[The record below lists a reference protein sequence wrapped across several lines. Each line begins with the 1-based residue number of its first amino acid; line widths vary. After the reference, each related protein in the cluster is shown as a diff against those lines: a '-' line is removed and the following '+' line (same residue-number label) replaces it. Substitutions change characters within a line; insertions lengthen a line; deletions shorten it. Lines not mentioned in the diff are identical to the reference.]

1 MRIRVSLTCALLALT
16 ACSAEPPPV
25 AEISGEE
32 FSTSAEFV
40 KRVGCQ
46 PTFTTFIDF
55 ISTTISTEQE
65 VLELAETAVSASER
79 TVEQA
84 VRAGDVWVL
93 IDSEGLAF
101 AAMEVQGA
109 TTSGCAH

>member
-1 MRIRVSLTCALLALT
+1 MIRVLLTCGLLVLT
-16 ACSAEPPPV
+16 ACSTEPPTL

-32 FSTSAEFV
+32 YSTSSEFV
-40 KRVGCQ
+40 QRVGCQ

-55 ISTTISTEQE
+55 ISTSISTEQE
-65 VLELAETAVSASER
+65 VLELAATAVSGSDR

-93 IDSEGLAF
+93 VDSEGLAF
-101 AAMEVQGA
+101 AAMEVEGA
-109 TTSGCAH
+109 TTSGCAD

>member
-1 MRIRVSLTCALLALT
+1 MQIRSLLTCGILVLT
-16 ACSAEPPPV
+16 ACASQPPTL

-32 FSTSAEFV
+32 YSTSSEFV
-40 KRVGCQ
+40 ERAGCQ
-46 PTFTTFIDF
+46 PTFTTFMDF
-55 ISTTISTEQE
+55 ISTSISTEQE
-65 VLELAETAVSASER
+65 VLELATTAVSESVR

-93 IDSEGLAF
+93 VDSEGLAF

-109 TTSGCAH
+109 TASGCAD